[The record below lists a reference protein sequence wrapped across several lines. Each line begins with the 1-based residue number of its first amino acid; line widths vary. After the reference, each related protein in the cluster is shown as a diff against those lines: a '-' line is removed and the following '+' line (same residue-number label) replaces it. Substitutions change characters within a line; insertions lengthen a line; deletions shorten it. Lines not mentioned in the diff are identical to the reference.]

1 MFSCDTIAVGIEVLL
16 RFCGMTQ
23 SLQLQAIEAQIL
35 QLSANERLHLIQA
48 IARSLQTED
57 ASETGSIEPEKTAIE
72 SLDEE
77 DTKNLDEHGNRH
89 PLLVMLESLEPLD
102 DEEPFPDVD
111 EGLLPL
117 DDIYL

>member
-1 MFSCDTIAVGIEVLL
+1 
-16 RFCGMTQ
+16 MTQ
-23 SLQLQAIEAQIL
+23 FLQLQAIEAQIL
-35 QLSANERLHLIQA
+35 QLSADERLHLIQA